1 MDMLSRKISDIVKD
15 DMRLSSFF
23 SGEKIDFCC
32 NGFRKLDEVLD
43 EKGADKEQFA
53 NKLSLFIAD
62 LDSKGSRETY
72 FENMDNSELVTL
84 IVNQHHKFTRDV
96 LEELDTYVPMI
107 LRAHFDENPELLL
120 KINRLYGN
128 LRTELLEHLIK
139 EERILFPAIKSGD
152 IEEAVKTISS
162 TEEEH
167 DAAGDILK
175 ELRETTKDFL
185 IPSWACN
192 TFAAAYHHLEALEQD
207 LFRHIFLENSV
218 LFPRFEE
225 KPA

>member
-1 MDMLSRKISDIVKD
+1 MEMLKRKISDIVKE
-15 DMRLSSFF
+15 DMRLSGFF

-32 NGFRKLDEVLD
+32 NGYRQLDGVLD
-43 EKGADKEQFA
+43 EKGEDKEQFA
-53 NKLSLFIAD
+53 ARLGQFIAD
-62 LDSKGSRETY
+62 LDSRGDKETY
-72 FENMDNSELVTL
+72 FQDMDNAELINL

-107 LRAHFDENPELLL
+107 LKAHFDEDPELLL

-152 IEEAVKTISS
+152 TEEAIKTIAS
-162 TEEEH
+162 TEDEH

-175 ELRETTKDFL
+175 ELRSTTRDFSV
-185 IPSWACN
+185 PSWSCN

-218 LFPRFEE
+218 LFPRLNE
-225 KPA
+225 K